1 MNFLLKDA
9 ECKSFPESQL
19 GGKAYQLGLLRDF
32 STRNGFEVPPW
43 CVLTAGELDKRRS
56 GNGVILSEADKT
68 EIRAWLK
75 MYSAHNSRF
84 IVRSSM
90 IGEDGSE
97 NSFAGQLESFP
108 CLSSDESVFQA
119 ISDCVAS
126 AGALRVQS
134 YMAQAGL
141 SSNQTSQV
149 AVIVQVMIDADRSGV
164 LFTADPKDGNRRR
177 FLISSAFGACE
188 AVVGGQFD
196 CDEYEIDA
204 HSLELKTRLAVKTRA
219 LRFGLGGLVESAV
232 SIDQQKMPSL
242 SGEDLGLLTDLGK
255 KLTAC
260 RGRPLDIEWV
270 MRGHHLYVVQM
281 RPITKL
287 TQDRSTQQTF
297 IFDNSN
303 IQESFNGLTL
313 PLTFTYASEAYFKV
327 YRQIMSLMGF
337 SRAEIAQ
344 HDRRHEQMLALV
356 KGRVY
361 YNINSWYEGL
371 LLLPSF
377 GRNKADMEKMMGLEQ
392 PVDLVVDQELSGQE
406 KLRRLPG
413 MIRLLFKLGFAFSR
427 IDRNVE
433 RFRRDFHSVLS
444 SFDRSEL
451 QWMSPQQIMV
461 LHGSLKT
468 QILEQ
473 WGAPILND
481 FFVMMMAGRV
491 RRTLVKIAAE
501 SRLPDLLAGED
512 LESTRPT
519 KAMIQIAGLIRE
531 NPRVRNALLS
541 GSESQFFDSVTT
553 STEIQT
559 ATEAYIEEYGDRVIG
574 ELKLET
580 ETLRQNRGF
589 LVRCLRSYVTDD
601 SLNLEGFNARQLELR
616 SKAETEIFKE
626 ITLRLGKFALSQFK
640 RDLTKF
646 RKGVTHREAMRL
658 DRARSFGIFRS
669 IYLALGEKLAEQG
682 FLDSARDVFYLRAD
696 EIDDFY
702 HGKSLFDDPRP
713 LVAIRKQQYLDWEKE
728 KPAPQIKAA
737 VPLRELPRPKAA
749 RDSATLQGLGCYPG
763 LITGEVVVVDDPA
776 TAQDLKGKIL
786 IAERTDPGWTP
797 LFLQAKGL
805 IVERGSML
813 SHSAVVAREL
823 GLPTVV
829 GVPHVCEILKTGDRV
844 SLDGQTGAIQRL
856 TTNTSRA
863 SDTELSTH
871 PTTSEVEDHPNA
883 V

>member
-1 MNFLLKDA
+1 MGSDRGSNG
-9 ECKSFPESQL
+9 KSLSESKI
-19 GGKAYQLGLLRDF
+19 GGKAYQLNLLMGFAD
-32 STRNGFEVPPW
+32 RNQFEVPPW
-43 CVLTAGELDKRRS
+43 CVFTSDELDKRRS
-56 GNGVILSEADKT
+56 ASGVTLTESDKN

-75 MYSAHNSRF
+75 IHGTHHSRF

-90 IGEDGSE
+90 IGEDGRE

-108 CLSSDESVFQA
+108 CLSNEEGIFQA
-119 ISDCVAS
+119 ISDCVSS
-126 AGALRVQS
+126 ANALRVQA
-134 YMAQAGL
+134 YMAHAGL
-141 SSNQTSQV
+141 KTTQNAQV
-149 AVIVQVMIDADRSGV
+149 AVILQVMVDADRSGV

-196 CDEYEIDA
+196 CDEFEIDA
-204 HSLELKTRLAVKTRA
+204 HTFLAQTRVATKTRA
-219 LRFGLGGLVESAV
+219 LRFGLNGLVESPV
-232 SIDQQKMPSL
+232 SVDQQNSPSV
-242 SGEDLGLLTDLGK
+242 SDSDLARLTDLGK
-255 KLTAC
+255 KLSAW
-260 RGRPLDIEWV
+260 RGQPLDIEWV
-270 MRGHHLYVVQM
+270 MRGDRLYVVQM

-287 TQDRSTQQTF
+287 MQDRSAQQTF

-313 PLTFTYASEAYFKV
+313 PLTFTYANEAYFKV

-337 SRAEIAQ
+337 SRAEIAR

-361 YNINSWYEGL
+361 YNINSWYDGL

-377 GRNKADMEKMMGLEQ
+377 GRNKADMEEMMGLEK
-392 PVDLVVDQELSGQE
+392 PVDLVVDQELTAQE
-406 KLRRLPG
+406 KLKRLPG

-427 IDRNVE
+427 IDRTVA
-433 RFRRDFHSVLS
+433 RFRNDFHSVLH
-444 SFDRSEL
+444 SFRRDEL
-451 QWMSPQQIMV
+451 QWMSPQKIMV
-461 LHGSLKT
+461 LHGELKNR
-468 QILEQ
+468 ILGH

-491 RRTLVKIAAE
+491 RRTLAKMGAE
-501 SRLPDLLAGED
+501 HRLPDLLAGED

-519 KAMIQIAGLIRE
+519 KAMIHLAGLIRGE
-531 NPRVRNALLS
+531 AHLKAILLA
-541 GSESQFFDSVTT
+541 GNDTQFLDAVSLIPEV
-553 STEIQT
+553 ET
-559 ATEAYIEEYGDRVIG
+559 AIEAYVEEYGDRVIG

-580 ETLRQNRGF
+580 ETLRQNRSF
-589 LVRCLRSYVTDD
+589 LIRCLRSYVADD
-601 SLNLEGFNARQLELR
+601 SLNLEGFNAKQLALR
-616 SKAETEIFKE
+616 AKAEGELFSK
-626 ITLRLGKFALSQFK
+626 ITNRLGKFALSQFK

-669 IYLALGEKLAEQG
+669 IYLALGEKLFEQG

-713 LVAIRKQQYLDWEKE
+713 LIKIRQQQYLDWEKE
-728 KPAPQIKAA
+728 KPGPQIEAA
-737 VPLRELPRPKAA
+737 VPLRELPRPVMA
-749 RDSATLQGLGCYPG
+749 RDASILQGLGCYPG
-763 LITGEVVVVDDPA
+763 QITGEVVVVNDP
-776 TAQDLKGKIL
+776 TAAPDLKGKIL

-797 LFLQAKGL
+797 LFLQAKAL

-823 GLPTVV
+823 GLPTIV
-829 GVPHVCEILKTGDRV
+829 GVPNVCEILKTGDRV
-844 SLDGQTGAIQRL
+844 TLDGQTGTIQRL
-856 TTNTSRA
+856 TATPAPTARGPEDNTHA
-863 SDTELSTH
+863 G
-871 PTTSEVEDHPNA
+871 
-883 V
+883 